1 MVDNM
6 DSNIHSYEGGNNM
19 STITFGKLEKVCDGC
34 RGNLAEVFIN
44 FSDGEMLELCRNC
57 TDVMI
62 TKLELKYGIK

>member
-1 MVDNM
+1 
-6 DSNIHSYEGGNNM
+6 M
-19 STITFGKLEKVCDGC
+19 SAITVGKLEKVCDGC
-34 RGNLAEVFIN
+34 RGNHAEVFIN